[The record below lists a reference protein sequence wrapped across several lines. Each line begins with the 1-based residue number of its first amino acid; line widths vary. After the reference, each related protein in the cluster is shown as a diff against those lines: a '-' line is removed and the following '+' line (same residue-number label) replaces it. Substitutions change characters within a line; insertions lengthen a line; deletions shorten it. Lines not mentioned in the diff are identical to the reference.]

1 MAEAA
6 ATEAAATTA
15 TRRGMT
21 TRRKVLLGIAAV
33 IALDVAAAFLAP
45 PVSPTG
51 GAYQFPR
58 DAILQ
63 NLEQLAPHELFAI
76 APGFTITSTI
86 FTTWLVMAVVILG
99 VWLATRTLREIP
111 RGAQNVFEF
120 MYEGL
125 SGFAESLGGPAGRRY
140 VPLFLGLF
148 LFIIFSNWSGLMPF
162 VGKVEFLRAPT
173 SDINVT
179 LGLALVSFTT
189 FHVEGVRRLGV
200 RGYLGKFF
208 SLRGFKRSPFD
219 GVIDLFVGVLEFFLE
234 FFKLLTLSLRL
245 FANIYGGELV
255 LGVMTGLLV
264 VVAPVAF
271 LGLEVFVGFMQ
282 ALVFSI
288 LTMMFTLLAIEGH
301 EGGEHE
307 SHEATASASHEAHP
321 AAAAA

>member
-1 MAEAA
+1 MAEAG
-6 ATEAAATTA
+6 TTA
-15 TRRGMT
+15 VEARRGLT
-21 TRRKVLLGIAAV
+21 TRAKVLLAVAAV
-33 IALDVAAAFLAP
+33 IAIDVIAAI
-45 PVSPTG
+45 VSPPTAPAS
-51 GAYQFPR
+51 GASYQFPK

-63 NLEQLAPHELFAI
+63 NLEPLAPHVIFEL
-76 APGFTITSTI
+76 APGFSITSTI
-86 FTTWLVMAVVILG
+86 ITTWLVMATVLVG
-99 VWLATRTLREIP
+99 VWLATRRLREIP
-111 RGAQNVFEF
+111 TGAQNVFEY
-120 MYEGL
+120 MYESLG
-125 SGFAESLGGPAGRRY
+125 GFAESLGGPAGRRY

-189 FHVEGVRRLGV
+189 FHVEGVRRLGL

-208 SLRGFKRSPFD
+208 TLRGFKRSPFD
-219 GVIDLFVGVLEFFLE
+219 GFIDLFVGVLEFFLE

-264 VVAPVAF
+264 VVAPVIF

-301 EGGEHE
+301 GDEEHE
-307 SHEATASASHEAHP
+307 SHAAPAAVSNEVHP
-321 AAAAA
+321 AAVAA

>member
-1 MAEAA
+1 MMEAGDAEV
-6 ATEAAATTA
+6 TA
-15 TRRGMT
+15 GRGLT
-21 TRRKVLLGIAAV
+21 TRAKVLLAIGAV
-33 IALDVAAAFLAP
+33 IAIDVIAAFVAP
-45 PVSPTG
+45 PVSTTG
-51 GAYQFPR
+51 LPYQFPK

-63 NLEQLAPHELFAI
+63 NLEQLAPHVLFQL
-76 APGFTITSTI
+76 APGLSITSTI
-86 FTTWLVMAVVILG
+86 FTTWLVMAVVIVG
-99 VWLATRTLREIP
+99 VWLATRRLHEIP

-125 SGFAESLGGPAGRRY
+125 GGFAESLGGPAGRRY

-148 LFIIFSNWSGLMPF
+148 LFIIFSNWSGLVPG

-208 SLRGFKRSPFD
+208 SLRGFKRSAFD
-219 GVIDLFVGVLEFFLE
+219 GFIDLFVGLLEFFLE

-264 VVAPVAF
+264 AVAPIAF

-282 ALVFSI
+282 ALVFAI

-301 EGGEHE
+301 GDEEHVA
-307 SHEATASASHEAHP
+307 HEATAPLAHQTHQ
-321 AAAAA
+321 AAVAA

>member
-1 MAEAA
+1 M
-6 ATEAAATTA
+6 TEAGDAEVTA
-15 TRRGMT
+15 RRGLT
-21 TRRKVLLGIAAV
+21 TRAKVLLAIGAV
-33 IALDVAAAFLAP
+33 IAIDVIAAFVAP
-45 PVSPTG
+45 PVSTTG
-51 GAYQFPR
+51 LPYQFPK

-63 NLEQLAPHELFAI
+63 NLEQLAPHVLFQL
-76 APGFTITSTI
+76 APGLSITSTI
-86 FTTWLVMAVVILG
+86 FTTWVVMAVVIVG
-99 VWLATRTLREIP
+99 VWFATRRLHEIP
-111 RGAQNVFEF
+111 RGAQNLFEF
-120 MYEGL
+120 MYESLG
-125 SGFAESLGGPAGRRY
+125 GFAESLGGPAGRRY

-148 LFIIFSNWSGLMPF
+148 LFIIFSNWSGLVPG

-208 SLRGFKRSPFD
+208 SLRGFKRSAFD
-219 GVIDLFVGVLEFFLE
+219 GFIDLFVGFLEFFLE

-264 VVAPVAF
+264 AVAPIAF

-282 ALVFSI
+282 ALVFAI

-301 EGGEHE
+301 GDEEHVA
-307 SHEATASASHEAHP
+307 HEAAAPLAHQTNQ
-321 AAAAA
+321 AAVAA

>member
-1 MAEAA
+1 MASAGDM
-6 ATEAAATTA
+6 ATTA
-15 TRRGMT
+15 RRGMT
-21 TRRKVLLGIAAV
+21 TRRKVLLAVAAV
-33 IALDVAAAFLAP
+33 IAIDVVAAFVAP
-45 PVSPTG
+45 PVSTTG
-51 GAYQFPR
+51 LPYQFPK

-63 NLEQLAPHELFAI
+63 NLEALAPHVLFEL

-86 FTTWLVMAVVILG
+86 LTSWLVMAVVIVG
-99 VWLATRTLREIP
+99 VWLATRRLREIP
-111 RGAQNVFEF
+111 SGAQNVFEF

-125 SGFAESLGGPAGRRY
+125 GGFAESLGGPAGRRY

-148 LFIIFSNWSGLMPF
+148 LFIIFSNWSGLIPF

-173 SDINVT
+173 SDINIT

-189 FHVEGVRRLGV
+189 FHVEGIRRLGL

-208 SLRGFKRSPFD
+208 SLRGFKRSAFD
-219 GVIDLFVGVLEFFLE
+219 GFIDLFVGVLEFFLE

-245 FANIYGGELV
+245 FGNIYGGELV

-264 VVAPVAF
+264 VVAPIAF

-282 ALVFSI
+282 ALVFAI

-301 EGGEHE
+301 EGEEHE
-307 SHEATASASHEAHP
+307 PHAAEASSHDAHP

>member
-1 MAEAA
+1 M
-6 ATEAAATTA
+6 TEAGEVEVMA
-15 TRRGMT
+15 RRGLT
-21 TRRKVLLGIAAV
+21 TRAKVLIAIGVVIAIDVIAAFV
-33 IALDVAAAFLAP
+33 VA
-45 PVSPTG
+45 PVSATG
-51 GAYQFPR
+51 LPYQFPK

-63 NLEQLAPHELFAI
+63 NLEQLAPHVLFEM
-76 APGFTITSTI
+76 APGLSITSTI
-86 FTTWLVMAVVILG
+86 FTTWLVMAVVIVG
-99 VWLATRTLREIP
+99 VWLATRRLQEIP

-125 SGFAESLGGPAGRRY
+125 AGFAEALGGPAGRRY

-148 LFIIFSNWSGLMPF
+148 LFIIFSNWSGLIPF
-162 VGKVEFLRAPT
+162 VGKIEFLRAPT

-189 FHVEGVRRLGV
+189 FHVEGVRRLGF

-208 SLRGFKRSPFD
+208 SLRGFKRSAFD
-219 GVIDLFVGVLEFFLE
+219 GFIDLFVGVLEFFLE

-301 EGGEHE
+301 GDEEHE
-307 SHEATASASHEAHP
+307 AHTAPADSAHEIHP
-321 AAAAA
+321 AAAVA

>member
-1 MAEAA
+1 MTDTGEAEVMA
-6 ATEAAATTA
+6 
-15 TRRGMT
+15 RRGLT
-21 TRRKVLLGIAAV
+21 TRAKVLIAIGVVIGIDVIAAFV
-33 IALDVAAAFLAP
+33 VA
-45 PVSPTG
+45 PVSVTG
-51 GAYQFPR
+51 LPYQFPK

-63 NLEQLAPHELFAI
+63 NLEQLAPHVLFEV
-76 APGFTITSTI
+76 APGLSITSTI
-86 FTTWLVMAVVILG
+86 FTTWLVMAVVIVG
-99 VWLATRTLREIP
+99 VWLATRRLHEIP

-125 SGFAESLGGPAGRRY
+125 AGFAEALGGPAGRRY

-148 LFIIFSNWSGLMPF
+148 LFIIFSNWSGLIPF
-162 VGKVEFLRAPT
+162 VGKIEFLRAPT

-189 FHVEGVRRLGV
+189 FHVEGVRRLGF

-208 SLRGFKRSPFD
+208 SLRGFKRSAFD
-219 GVIDLFVGVLEFFLE
+219 GFIDLFVGVLEFFLE

-301 EGGEHE
+301 GGEE
-307 SHEATASASHEAHP
+307 HEAHTAPADSAHETHP

>member
-1 MAEAA
+1 MANADETAA
-6 ATEAAATTA
+6 VA
-15 TRRGMT
+15 RRGLT
-21 TRRKVLLGIAAV
+21 TRRKVLLAVAAV
-33 IALDVAAAFLAP
+33 VAIDTLAAILIPPTAP
-45 PVSPTG
+45 AG
-51 GAYQFPR
+51 GAAYQWPK

-63 NLEQLAPHELFAI
+63 NLEQLEPHVVLELA
-76 APGFTITSTI
+76 AGFTITSTI
-86 FTTWLVMAVVILG
+86 ITSWLVMAVVIVG
-99 VWLATRTLREIP
+99 VWLATRRLRQIP
-111 RGAQNVFEF
+111 TGAQNVFEF

-125 SGFAESLGGPAGRRY
+125 GGFAESLGGPAGRRY

-148 LFIIFSNWSGLMPF
+148 LFIIFSNWSGLIPF

-189 FHVEGVRRLGV
+189 FHVEGIRRLGV

-219 GVIDLFVGVLEFFLE
+219 GFIDLFVGVLEFFLE

-264 VVAPVAF
+264 VAAPVAF

-282 ALVFSI
+282 ALVFAI

-301 EGGEHE
+301 GDEEHE
-307 SHEATASASHEAHP
+307 SHAPATIASNEAHP

>member
-1 MAEAA
+1 MAEPAGQ
-6 ATEAAATTA
+6 TVA
-15 TRRGMT
+15 TRRPMT
-21 TRRKVLLGIAAV
+21 TRTKVLLAIAAV
-33 IALDVAAAFLAP
+33 VAVDVLAAFVVP
-45 PVSPTG
+45 PFGAG
-51 GAYQFPR
+51 GQFPR
-58 DAILQ
+58 DAIIQ
-63 NLEQLAPHELFAI
+63 NLEALAPHVLFEL

-86 FTTWLVMAVVILG
+86 LTSWLVMAVVIVG
-99 VWLATRTLREIP
+99 VWLATRRLREVP
-111 RGAQNVFEF
+111 SGAQNLFEY
-120 MYEGL
+120 MYESLG
-125 SGFAESLGGPAGRRY
+125 GFAESLGGPAARRY

-148 LFIIFSNWSGLMPF
+148 LFIVFSNWSGLIPF

-189 FHVEGVRRLGV
+189 FHVEGIRRLGV

-208 SLRGFKRSPFD
+208 SLRGFRRSAFD
-219 GVIDLFVGVLEFFLE
+219 GFIDLFVGVLEFFLE

-264 VVAPVAF
+264 VVAPIAF

-282 ALVFSI
+282 ALVFAI

-301 EGGEHE
+301 GGEEH
-307 SHEATASASHEAHP
+307 ASHEAAAALEGATDPHVAHP
-321 AAAAA
+321 AAGAA